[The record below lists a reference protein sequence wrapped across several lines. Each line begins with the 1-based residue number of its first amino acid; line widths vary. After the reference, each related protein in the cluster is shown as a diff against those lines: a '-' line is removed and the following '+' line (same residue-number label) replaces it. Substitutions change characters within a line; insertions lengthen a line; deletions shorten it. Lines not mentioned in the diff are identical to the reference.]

1 MNHTPEP
8 DLTPLDSIT
17 RVETSPFLLTRIYQ
31 KIDESGRMRINPM
44 YQWVI
49 GVVAVLFLTL
59 NTLAILKVT
68 QKTKST
74 PVLAQGMNVVP
85 ISLYN
90 E

>member
-1 MNHTPEP
+1 MKHTPEP
-8 DLTPLDSIT
+8 DLTPLDRIT
-17 RVETSPFLLTRIYQ
+17 RVEAPPFLLTRIRQ
-31 KIDESGRMRINPM
+31 KIDESSRTRISPTF
-44 YQWVI
+44 QWVMGI
-49 GVVAVLFLTL
+49 ATVLFLAL
-59 NTLAILKVT
+59 NTFAILKVT

>member
-1 MNHTPEP
+1 MNYTPEP
-8 DLTPLDSIT
+8 DLTPLDRIA
-17 RVETSPFLLTRIYQ
+17 RVDAPPFLLTRIRQ
-31 KIDESGRMRINPM
+31 KIDQSSRTRTSLTF
-44 YQWVI
+44 QWVI
-49 GVVAVLFLTL
+49 GITAVLFLAL
-59 NTLAILKVT
+59 NTYAILKVT